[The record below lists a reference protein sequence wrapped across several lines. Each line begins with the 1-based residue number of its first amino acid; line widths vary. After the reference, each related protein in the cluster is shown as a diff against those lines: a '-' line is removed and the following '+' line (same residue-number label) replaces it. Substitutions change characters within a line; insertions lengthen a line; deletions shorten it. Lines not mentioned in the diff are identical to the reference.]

1 MRIFLLLITGMQLA
15 SCFPE
20 MAGNC
25 NGLYGVHIPNLE
37 GGGNGGYVLT
47 MSDAVVASNGDRV
60 AKVIIQHLRFM
71 ANVSE
76 EVLNQTLGTGEY
88 AGFLIKSYDP
98 YTGLP
103 LGSFRR
109 PLPPRTMIYA
119 GCSPPES
126 AVCHSITEEDIEAE
140 LEFSGEEP
148 LELSFAW
155 PATRSDALPTPAGF
169 PTTATG
175 RIPPSNC
182 LPPTCSSYP
191 RRTSARV
198 THTIHCP
205 ALAPPQGRCVPVLC
219 R

>member
-1 MRIFLLLITGMQLA
+1 MNIRTLLCLVAGMHYV

-25 NGLYGVHIPNLE
+25 NGLYGVHVPNLE
-37 GGGNGGYVLT
+37 GGGDGGYVLT
-47 MSDAVVASNGDRV
+47 LSDAVVASNGDRV

-71 ANVSE
+71 TNVSE
-76 EVLNQTLGTGEY
+76 EILNRTLGTGEY

-103 LGSFRR
+103 LGSFQL
-109 PLPPRTMIYA
+109 PLPPRTMIYG

-148 LELSFAW
+148 LEIPFAW
-155 PATRSDALPTPAGF
+155 PATRCYSSDASCSRSCPPHRDGVPDGATAIRPTPARDAH
-169 PTTATG
+169 PTRTAH
-175 RIPPSNC
+175 PP
-182 LPPTCSSYP
+182 
-191 RRTSARV
+191 A
-198 THTIHCP
+198 
-205 ALAPPQGRCVPVLC
+205 
-219 R
+219 